1 VSLCSIRTILLSAL
15 VVSASA
21 GVAQGPPGR
30 AGAPRPVA
38 QPAPNGAR
46 PPAAAPPD
54 SAAANGDARD
64 TIELEVGERGVSLYA
79 VAADAHELLTK
90 LARATG
96 LRLIVDDT
104 VKRNIT
110 VNLVNRPVSEVL
122 GSIVSTYGLSCKEVD
137 GIFIVSEGIPTSPSS
152 YLLSDIDS
160 ISTKYVLSNNA
171 KSLLPVFLQDNVK
184 TNPEQNAVILSAPTE
199 ILKKF
204 REDIAQFD
212 IPAAQIMVDVLMV
225 EFTDTGAREFGSR
238 WGWTDNGRSIAVDG
252 GAGSVVLRGIATLT
266 PDFHTDLR
274 AMVSGGKAR
283 VRANPRIA
291 TVSGREASVFIGKQQ
306 YLSTPVVMGDGYNQ
320 RQTYSI
326 DAGVRLNVT
335 PWTGGEDEIIVD
347 VQPEISVL
355 SAPDPKT
362 GLPEKSTRRA
372 DTTVLVRS
380 GQTIIIGGL
389 NQREAI
395 GSKSKVPGLGD
406 APVVGSLFRSREDN
420 TTTTEM
426 VVFITPRILSLT
438 GHLPESE
445 EEALRKAFL
454 EGDEAGKTAK

>member
-1 VSLCSIRTILLSAL
+1 MSRYSIRIILLSAL
-15 VVSASA
+15 VAA
-21 GVAQGPPGR
+21 AATAVAQGPPGR
-30 AGAPRPVA
+30 AGAVRPA
-38 QPAPNGAR
+38 SQPSPAGVR
-46 PPAAAPPD
+46 PPAGPPPEG
-54 SAAANGDARD
+54 AGADAEPRD

-90 LARATG
+90 LAKATG

-104 VKRNIT
+104 VKRSIT
-110 VNLVNRPVSEVL
+110 LNLVNRPVSEVL

-137 GIFIVSEGIPTSPSS
+137 GIFIISEGIPTSPSS

-238 WGWTDNGRSIAVDG
+238 WGWTDSGRNIAVDG
-252 GAGSVVLRGIATLT
+252 GAGSVVLRGLATLT
-266 PDFHTDLR
+266 PEFYTDLR
-274 AMVSGGKAR
+274 ALVGNGKAR

-291 TVSGREASVFIGKQQ
+291 TVSGREATVFIGKQQ

-326 DAGVRLNVT
+326 DAGVRLEVT

-395 GSKSKVPGLGD
+395 GSKSKVPGVGD
-406 APVVGSLFRSREDN
+406 VPVIGSLFQSREEN

-445 EEALRKAFL
+445 EDKLRKAFL
-454 EGDEAGKTAK
+454 EGDERGKTAE